1 MNSRE
6 GRGGGQSPPG
16 DREPLLPKHGG
27 YRNLITFQLARLI
40 YDVTARFCD
49 RHIDRRSRTHDQMVQ
64 AARSG
69 MSNIAEGSVDSGTS
83 KRTEL
88 KLTNIARGSLEE
100 LEQDYRHFL
109 RRRGLP
115 LWSDEDPRRKML
127 VARRCATADELA
139 EWVRE
144 TARAEWRE
152 ARRVRPSQDAA
163 PDEKNGHDGQNG
175 RDGQNGPDGPDGPD
189 GQSCGTPQ
197 SIPSMSS
204 ISSMPSIQSIQA
216 SVAANALLVLIGVT
230 LTLLRRQI
238 DAQARSFESE
248 GGITERMHRVRRNRR
263 DGP

>member
-6 GRGGGQSPPG
+6 ERGGGQSPPG

-83 KRTEL
+83 KKIEL

-115 LWSDEDPRRKML
+115 LWSEDDPRRKML
-127 VARRCATADELA
+127 VARRCATADEVA

-163 PDEKNGHDGQNG
+163 PDEKNG
-175 RDGQNGPDGPDGPD
+175 QNGPDGPDGQD

-197 SIPSMSS
+197 PIQ
-204 ISSMPSIQSIQA
+204 SMPSMPSIQA